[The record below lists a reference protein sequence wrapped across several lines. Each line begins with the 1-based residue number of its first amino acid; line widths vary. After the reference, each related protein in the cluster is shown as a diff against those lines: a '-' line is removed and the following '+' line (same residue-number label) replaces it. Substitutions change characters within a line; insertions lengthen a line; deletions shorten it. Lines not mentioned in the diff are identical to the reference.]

1 MTSLTKRCIG
11 KMNLDSIPE
20 SVWDQLAGTAIN
32 ARGHSIGNA
41 VRDRFYQIYETSSRG
56 CSKYEPSEVEVRW
69 REAAWKEKVA
79 SMESALKGKQLKDV
93 AWDGY
98 GTPMVQSDRN
108 PLLARIGEQYNSSPS
123 VARFQFLT
131 KTGGGVNLF
140 NTMQE
145 VCQGYIAEELKGRV
159 DQCVVQVWKVFSESG
174 GTGRSDSCVVYLTEP
189 YTRPSVTNLV
199 EKYVWPRVKGF
210 VEDQFVPMGF
220 FRIGGKPIWAIN
232 LTQVSD
238 QMQIASLGTV
248 LSDSAGHS
256 IGTLLGKA
264 FADAVGAFEERKEII
279 AAAKQNAQGLLYDLR
294 LVSWRPDDSTQSC
307 TACAGAFTFLN
318 RRHHCRVCGDIFCGA
333 CCQELDINL
342 IAFPVEAPKGPEK
355 GNVYVCALCRRNLKP
370 PVNLRIL

>member
-1 MTSLTKRCIG
+1 
-11 KMNLDSIPE
+11 MNLDSIPE
-20 SVWDQLAGTAIN
+20 SVWDQLANLAMQVN
-32 ARGHSIGNA
+32 SFSVGHT

-56 CSKYEPSEVEVRW
+56 CSKHEPSEVEVRW
-69 REAAWKEKVA
+69 RDAVWKEKVA

-108 PLLARIGEQYNSSPS
+108 PLMARIGEQYNSQTS

-140 NTMQE
+140 STMQE
-145 VCQGYIAEELKGRV
+145 VCQRYIAEVAKGRA

-189 YTRPSVTNLV
+189 YTRPSVTHLV
-199 EKYVWPRVKGF
+199 ENYVWPRVKGF

-220 FRIGGKPIWAIN
+220 FRIGGKPIWAMN

-238 QMQIASLGTV
+238 EEQIASLGTI

-264 FADAVGAFEERKEII
+264 FTDAVGAFKDKTKVI

-294 LVSWRPDDSTQSC
+294 LLPWRPDDSTQSC
-307 TACAGAFTFLN
+307 AACTGAFTFFN
-318 RRHHCRVCGDIFCGA
+318 RRHHCRVCGDIFCGS
-333 CCQELDINL
+333 CCQEVNIRH
-342 IAFPVEAPKGPEK
+342 IALPVETPDGPEK
-355 GNVYVCALCRRNLKP
+355 GKVYVCHSCRTNLTP
-370 PVNLRIL
+370 SIDRRIL